1 MWSSIHAFCLLL
13 ISFCHTHTHRGSRL
27 HPRSQHTLLYLY
39 GFRSLPL
46 SVCLLPLRSY
56 LLTAAPSLHPSA
68 KRSGSKNLPSSSSS
82 LPLCVFSFLLLGH
95 TSSASQRSTGKA
107 SSISLNSCNKQMH
120 TRTADITSCIACT
133 THAFLPQRKCLIIS
147 LLAYHSKAKDQKIIK
162 KNIHQM
168 WSKKHK
174 KCAVH
179 LGVQR
184 FSACAGYTQ
193 FGRVY

>member
-1 MWSSIHAFCLLL
+1 M
-13 ISFCHTHTHRGSRL
+13 
-27 HPRSQHTLLYLY
+27 
-39 GFRSLPL
+39 
-46 SVCLLPLRSY
+46 CLLPLRSY

-107 SSISLNSCNKQMH
+107 SSVSLNSCNKQMH
-120 TRTADITSCIACT
+120 TRTADITSCIAYT

-162 KNIHQM
+162 KKHTPDVEQKTQKVCGTFGSTEVFCMCWIHSI
-168 WSKKHK
+168 WASVLEEKKSKT
-174 KCAVH
+174 
-179 LGVQR
+179 G
-184 FSACAGYTQ
+184 SYP
-193 FGRVY
+193 